1 MRAPSA
7 KLVLAIRPM
16 AFQSARVGVGAV
28 LLPMA
33 APSSVKATKRACP
46 STPSSLATVSV
57 SLPSSFL
64 PFSAVLMAATLSL
77 LTPVLVFR
85 PSKALR
91 PLMSCASLWLAAWL
105 CAKSITSLAVVARVR
120 ISATLSTALVPKRPM
135 ASLSRSRLSLPTP
148 VVSL

>member
-1 MRAPSA
+1 
-7 KLVLAIRPM
+7 M

-33 APSSVKATKRACP
+33 APSPVFKRAYP

-57 SLPSSFL
+57 SLPL
-64 PFSAVLMAATLSL
+64 PRLFSAVLMAATLSL

-91 PLMSCASLWLAAWL
+91 PLMSCASLLAGGRA
-105 CAKSITSLAVVARVR
+105 C
-120 ISATLSTALVPKRPM
+120 
-135 ASLSRSRLSLPTP
+135 
-148 VVSL
+148 